1 MSLEVWSGGRLA
13 DPRCR
18 TCLPYSTHALG
29 QSLSGPAST
38 CIEDPRARTSS
49 VASRSARSERSYRV
63 RHRRLESWTSS
74 QERRGLCQAPDT
86 TSASR
91 AQKVEDGT
99 SSLFARKHTARKLEG
114 LPFRAAIGDR
124 QAVYW
129 WLLGHEL
136 SFQAKSLGSR
146 PRASNR
152 KQESK
157 GSTEGDRPPVG
168 WARWAAPLR
177 DFHDTS
183 ERSEKVHDGRRAW
196 RGQDGAAN
204 CARKISS
211 ERTAS
216 RAHADVARRR
226 RKHWVD
232 ANLRLR
238 LTSGTTRRRAES
250 PAKAPPQRVAERRC

>member
-1 MSLEVWSGGRLA
+1 MSPGVVRRAARRSEMQDMFAVRM
-13 DPRCR
+13 R
-18 TCLPYSTHALG
+18 LG
-29 QSLSGPAST
+29 QSLSRPAST
-38 CIEDPRARTSS
+38 CIEDPRVRTSS

-152 KQESK
+152 TCLPALNPQRT
-157 GSTEGDRPPVG
+157 GPR
-168 WARWAAPLR
+168 AP
-177 DFHDTS
+177 
-183 ERSEKVHDGRRAW
+183 W
-196 RGQDGAAN
+196 
-204 CARKISS
+204 
-211 ERTAS
+211 
-216 RAHADVARRR
+216 RRR
-226 RKHWVD
+226 RE
-232 ANLRLR
+232 LRH
-238 LTSGTTRRRAES
+238 SY
-250 PAKAPPQRVAERRC
+250 

>member
-1 MSLEVWSGGRLA
+1 MDLYR
-13 DPRCR
+13 
-18 TCLPYSTHALG
+18 
-29 QSLSGPAST
+29 
-38 CIEDPRARTSS
+38 
-49 VASRSARSERSYRV
+49 RSARAHELSRRAQRTASTLIPRVPSEV
-63 RHRRLESWTSS
+63 GVVDLAS

-152 KQESK
+152 AQTWHAQRSCYKA
-157 GSTEGDRPPVG
+157 PPP
-168 WARWAAPLR
+168 R
-177 DFHDTS
+177 
-183 ERSEKVHDGRRAW
+183 KK
-196 RGQDGAAN
+196 RG
-204 CARKISS
+204 
-211 ERTAS
+211 
-216 RAHADVARRR
+216 
-226 RKHWVD
+226 
-232 ANLRLR
+232 
-238 LTSGTTRRRAES
+238 RRRAARGHTADFAQLLYHRFLVGHWCS
-250 PAKAPPQRVAERRC
+250 RRLDDSGLVAHLCSVRTILWRT

>member
-1 MSLEVWSGGRLA
+1 MSPGVVRRAARRSEMKVMFAVRVRLV
-13 DPRCR
+13 R
-18 TCLPYSTHALG
+18 S
-29 QSLSGPAST
+29 SLGPAST
-38 CIEDPRARTSS
+38 CIEDLRERTGSA
-49 VASRSARSERSYRV
+49 ASCSARPQQSYRV

-99 SSLFARKHTARKLEG
+99 SSPFARKHTARKLEG

-152 KQESK
+152 
-157 GSTEGDRPPVG
+157 
-168 WARWAAPLR
+168 
-177 DFHDTS
+177 
-183 ERSEKVHDGRRAW
+183 
-196 RGQDGAAN
+196 
-204 CARKISS
+204 
-211 ERTAS
+211 
-216 RAHADVARRR
+216 
-226 RKHWVD
+226 
-232 ANLRLR
+232 
-238 LTSGTTRRRAES
+238 
-250 PAKAPPQRVAERRC
+250 

>member
-1 MSLEVWSGGRLA
+1 MPPGVVRQAARRSEMQVMFAVRM
-13 DPRCR
+13 R
-18 TCLPYSTHALG
+18 LG
-29 QSLSGPAST
+29 QSLSRPAST
-38 CIEDPRARTSS
+38 CIEDPRVRTSS

-99 SSLFARKHTARKLEG
+99 SSPFARKHTARKLEG

-152 KQESK
+152 
-157 GSTEGDRPPVG
+157 GS
-168 WARWAAPLR
+168 
-177 DFHDTS
+177 
-183 ERSEKVHDGRRAW
+183 RRAGGY
-196 RGQDGAAN
+196 RL
-204 CARKISS
+204 
-211 ERTAS
+211 S
-216 RAHADVARRR
+216 RPC
-226 RKHWVD
+226 
-232 ANLRLR
+232 
-238 LTSGTTRRRAES
+238 SG
-250 PAKAPPQRVAERRC
+250 

>member
-1 MSLEVWSGGRLA
+1 MFAVRVRLVRSSL
-13 DPRCR
+13 
-18 TCLPYSTHALG
+18 
-29 QSLSGPAST
+29 GPAST
-38 CIEDPRARTSS
+38 CIEDPRVRTSS

-152 KQESK
+152 WADAASP
-157 GSTEGDRPPVG
+157 SG
-168 WARWAAPLR
+168 WR
-177 DFHDTS
+177 
-183 ERSEKVHDGRRAW
+183 W
-196 RGQDGAAN
+196 RGSYPGWLAPGTCVLQ
-204 CARKISS
+204 
-211 ERTAS
+211 S
-216 RAHADVARRR
+216 RSHACYSKQPRR
-226 RKHWVD
+226 
-232 ANLRLR
+232 
-238 LTSGTTRRRAES
+238 
-250 PAKAPPQRVAERRC
+250 

>member
-1 MSLEVWSGGRLA
+1 MFAVRVRLVRSSL
-13 DPRCR
+13 
-18 TCLPYSTHALG
+18 
-29 QSLSGPAST
+29 GPAST
-38 CIEDPRARTSS
+38 CIEDPRVRTSS

-99 SSLFARKHTARKLEG
+99 SSPFARKHTARKLEG

-152 KQESK
+152 KSRRCSGEEGCLK
-157 GSTEGDRPPVG
+157 KTEDR
-168 WARWAAPLR
+168 A
-177 DFHDTS
+177 S
-183 ERSEKVHDGRRAW
+183 SDGRPCLGGSA
-196 RGQDGAAN
+196 GG
-204 CARKISS
+204 
-211 ERTAS
+211 
-216 RAHADVARRR
+216 
-226 RKHWVD
+226 
-232 ANLRLR
+232 
-238 LTSGTTRRRAES
+238 G
-250 PAKAPPQRVAERRC
+250 

>member
-1 MSLEVWSGGRLA
+1 MSPGVVRRAARRSEMQDMFAVRMG
-13 DPRCR
+13 
-18 TCLPYSTHALG
+18 LG

-38 CIEDPRARTSS
+38 CIEDPRVRTSS
-49 VASRSARSERSYRV
+49 VASRSARSERSYCV

-99 SSLFARKHTARKLEG
+99 SSPFARKHTARKLEG

-152 KQESK
+152 KSSK
-157 GSTEGDRPPVG
+157 KMPP
-168 WARWAAPLR
+168 
-177 DFHDTS
+177 
-183 ERSEKVHDGRRAW
+183 
-196 RGQDGAAN
+196 
-204 CARKISS
+204 SS
-211 ERTAS
+211 VLVNMTKKNFLFAMG
-216 RAHADVARRR
+216 
-226 RKHWVD
+226 
-232 ANLRLR
+232 L
-238 LTSGTTRRRAES
+238 
-250 PAKAPPQRVAERRC
+250 

>member
-1 MSLEVWSGGRLA
+1 MFAVRVRLVRSSL
-13 DPRCR
+13 
-18 TCLPYSTHALG
+18 
-29 QSLSGPAST
+29 GPAST
-38 CIEDPRARTSS
+38 CIEDPRVRTSS

-183 ERSEKVHDGRRAW
+183 EEVREGSYGRRA
-196 RGQDGAAN
+196 
-204 CARKISS
+204 
-211 ERTAS
+211 
-216 RAHADVARRR
+216 
-226 RKHWVD
+226 
-232 ANLRLR
+232 
-238 LTSGTTRRRAES
+238 
-250 PAKAPPQRVAERRC
+250 

>member
-1 MSLEVWSGGRLA
+1 MFAVRVRLVRSSL
-13 DPRCR
+13 
-18 TCLPYSTHALG
+18 
-29 QSLSGPAST
+29 GPAST
-38 CIEDPRARTSS
+38 CIEDPRVRTSS

-146 PRASNR
+146 PRSSNR
-152 KQESK
+152 LPPATEQSKSRKQLCE
-157 GSTEGDRPPVG
+157 E
-168 WARWAAPLR
+168 
-177 DFHDTS
+177 
-183 ERSEKVHDGRRAW
+183 
-196 RGQDGAAN
+196 
-204 CARKISS
+204 
-211 ERTAS
+211 
-216 RAHADVARRR
+216 
-226 RKHWVD
+226 
-232 ANLRLR
+232 
-238 LTSGTTRRRAES
+238 TTRETTMERLHIGVPYSIVLTADAGKQQTPFRGIWLD
-250 PAKAPPQRVAERRC
+250 RVSALDRG

>member
-1 MSLEVWSGGRLA
+1 MSPGVVRRAARRSEMKVMFAVRVRLV
-13 DPRCR
+13 R
-18 TCLPYSTHALG
+18 S
-29 QSLSGPAST
+29 SLGPAST
-38 CIEDPRARTSS
+38 CIEDPRVRTSS

-152 KQESK
+152 SRQRH
-157 GSTEGDRPPVG
+157 RPPFATCG
-168 WARWAAPLR
+168 CIPALPR
-177 DFHDTS
+177 
-183 ERSEKVHDGRRAW
+183 
-196 RGQDGAAN
+196 
-204 CARKISS
+204 
-211 ERTAS
+211 RTAS
-216 RAHADVARRR
+216 KSTGTLRLAPCSCRPSARR
-226 RKHWVD
+226 V
-232 ANLRLR
+232 
-238 LTSGTTRRRAES
+238 
-250 PAKAPPQRVAERRC
+250 PA

>member
-1 MSLEVWSGGRLA
+1 MKVMFAVRVRLVRSSL
-13 DPRCR
+13 
-18 TCLPYSTHALG
+18 
-29 QSLSGPAST
+29 GPAST
-38 CIEDPRARTSS
+38 CIEDPRVRTSS

-146 PRASNR
+146 PRSSNR
-152 KQESK
+152 
-157 GSTEGDRPPVG
+157 R
-168 WARWAAPLR
+168 APDLQ
-177 DFHDTS
+177 FHDGPGSDHARLYNGPLCAEHTVS
-183 ERSEKVHDGRRAW
+183 LRCPGSWRPCCSAHVRR
-196 RGQDGAAN
+196 N
-204 CARKISS
+204 
-211 ERTAS
+211 
-216 RAHADVARRR
+216 V
-226 RKHWVD
+226 
-232 ANLRLR
+232 
-238 LTSGTTRRRAES
+238 
-250 PAKAPPQRVAERRC
+250 P